1 MSHHHDDPP
10 KSNWTQKFLSAS
22 SVVVHHVRKH
32 VGVGLVC
39 SIAYFDP
46 GNWGVDLQAGS
57 TYGYRL
63 LFVVLVAG
71 LIAVILQVLAT
82 RLGCVTGL
90 GELTRCPLSFHS
102 GHISLFFHIDLASH
116 CRLLLHSHPKYPR
129 LVRWIALYPLYVLA
143 EVAIISTDLAE
154 LLGSAMALCMLF
166 PKLQLWQGVLITA
179 GDVIFLLALKD
190 PLRGRPVRAFEL
202 AMAFLVL
209 AVLTCMCIIISRVH
223 VEWNH
228 AFQGYLPSKYI
239 FPNGAFYTSVGILG
253 ATVMPHSLFLGSALA
268 TQDRDSSTKSQ
279 YPSRSIDSSI
289 SSTSTVFSARDS
301 PETSAPKETPE
312 GGLRT
317 RGKSHTSISRI
328 IQPFRLILAQ
338 VFRTHPETTYGAKY
352 HIKRHEDWENNSFD
366 FVKRHLYHG
375 IVDMTGSLLGFAVV
389 INSMILILSSA
400 VFFSGNGSGQTQ
412 RAAGLFD
419 AYDLIRSA
427 VGRSAATLFAIALLA
442 AGQSSSLI
450 ATIAG
455 QAVAEGFLRWRVS
468 PIIRRLFTR
477 IIAIIPSMAVA
488 IAFGRPGINA
498 LLVISQ
504 VILSI
509 VLPFITLPLLYLTS
523 SKKFMSVERPCS
535 CCPTNSS
542 PEMIPADL
550 ERVPSHPHEFSGN
563 SDAPCHDLEE
573 GYHSDPS
580 IEDSDKSSHP
590 IAPSSDLCWIASNTT
605 KSCEI
610 VVNATANVDT
620 SAVVIEAHRC
630 HGTQIDYSNNMFI
643 TFLLCGVWIVIAA
656 ANVYAIVALAM
667 GQSS

>member
-1 MSHHHDDPP
+1 MVNLFIPFIISSSPPTSGSASLVPSPMSHRSEENSH
-10 KSNWTQKFLSAS
+10 KSNSNWTARISRAS
-22 SVVVHHVRKH
+22 GIVFHHIRRH

-57 TYGYRL
+57 IYGYRL
-63 LFVVLVAG
+63 LFVVLLAG
-71 LIAVILQVLAT
+71 LIAVFLQETASLISLQRVDLAT
-82 RLGCVTGL
+82 
-90 GELTRCPLSFHS
+90 
-102 GHISLFFHIDLASH
+102 H
-116 CRLLLHSHPKYPR
+116 CRLLLHSHPRHPR
-129 LVRWIALYPLYVLA
+129 LVRWLTFYPLYILA

-166 PKLQLWQGVLITA
+166 PQLQLWQGVLITGA
-179 GDVIFLLALKD
+179 DVLFLLALKD

-209 AVLTCMCIIISRVH
+209 TVLICMCIILSRVN

-228 AFQGYLPSKYI
+228 VFQGYLPSKYI

-253 ATVMPHSLFLGSALA
+253 ATVMPHSLFLGSALS
-268 TQDRDSSTKSQ
+268 TQDRESTPESQPTNAHTSSSTDIDFPAHDLTAESTKDKDTPEAQS
-279 YPSRSIDSSI
+279 SRSHA
-289 SSTSTVFSARDS
+289 F
-301 PETSAPKETPE
+301 EW
-312 GGLRT
+312 
-317 RGKSHTSISRI
+317 RI
-328 IQPFRLILAQ
+328 FQPFRFILVR
-338 VFRTHPETTYGAKY
+338 VFRTHPEITYGSRY
-352 HIKRHEDWENNSFD
+352 SVRRHVDWENNSFD

-375 IVDMTGSLLGFAVV
+375 MVDVTGSLLGFAVV

-400 VFFSGNGSGQTQ
+400 VFFDGNNANSGQSP
-412 RAAGLFD
+412 AGLFD
-419 AYDLIRSA
+419 AYNLIQDA
-427 VGRSAATLFAIALLA
+427 VGQSAATLFAIALLA

-509 VLPFITLPLLYLTS
+509 VLPFITLPLVYLTS
-523 SKKFMSVERPCS
+523 SKKFMTVKRFRISPVS
-535 CCPTNSS
+535 STTTVIPTILDQEDGLARSS
-542 PEMIPADL
+542 KDHFE
-550 ERVPSHPHEFSGN
+550 
-563 SDAPCHDLEE
+563 
-573 GYHSDPS
+573 
-580 IEDSDKSSHP
+580 
-590 IAPSSDLCWIASNTT
+590 PSSDDLEKGNPPNSSKTDLPTSMTEEVMINDTAKTECSETT
-605 KSCEI
+605 
-610 VVNATANVDT
+610 
-620 SAVVIEAHRC
+620 IEAQDLH
-630 HGTQIDYSNNMFI
+630 IEKVDYSNN
-643 TFLLCGVWIVIAA
+643 LLVTIVLSGVWLVIAA

-667 GQSS
+667 GQMS

>member
-1 MSHHHDDPP
+1 MVNLFIPFIISSSPPTSGSASLVPSPMSHRSEENSH
-10 KSNWTQKFLSAS
+10 KSNSNWTARISRAS
-22 SVVVHHVRKH
+22 GIVFHHIRKH

-57 TYGYRL
+57 IYGYRL
-63 LFVVLVAG
+63 LFVVLLAG
-71 LIAVILQVLAT
+71 LIAVFLQVLAS
-82 RLGCVTGL
+82 RLGSSL
-90 GELTRCPLSFHS
+90 
-102 GHISLFFHIDLASH
+102 ISLQRVDLATH
-116 CRLLLHSHPKYPR
+116 CRLLLHSHPRHPR
-129 LVRWIALYPLYVLA
+129 LVRWLTFYPLYILA

-166 PKLQLWQGVLITA
+166 PQLQLWQGVLITGA
-179 GDVIFLLALKD
+179 DVLFLLALKD

-209 AVLTCMCIIISRVH
+209 TVLICMCIILSRVN

-228 AFQGYLPSKYI
+228 VFQGYLPSKYI

-253 ATVMPHSLFLGSALA
+253 ATVMPHSLFLGSALS
-268 TQDRDSSTKSQ
+268 TQDRESTPESQPTNAHTSSSTDIDFPAHDLTAESTKDKDTPEAES
-279 YPSRSIDSSI
+279 SRSHA
-289 SSTSTVFSARDS
+289 F
-301 PETSAPKETPE
+301 EW
-312 GGLRT
+312 
-317 RGKSHTSISRI
+317 RI
-328 IQPFRLILAQ
+328 FQPFRFILVR
-338 VFRTHPETTYGAKY
+338 VFRTHPEITYGSRY
-352 HIKRHEDWENNSFD
+352 SVRRHVDWENNSFD

-375 IVDMTGSLLGFAVV
+375 MVDVTGSLLGFAVV

-400 VFFSGNGSGQTQ
+400 VFFDGNNANSGQSP
-412 RAAGLFD
+412 AGLFD
-419 AYDLIRSA
+419 AYNLIQDA
-427 VGRSAATLFAIALLA
+427 VGQSAATLFAIALLA

-509 VLPFITLPLLYLTS
+509 VLPFITLPLVYLTS
-523 SKKFMSVERPCS
+523 SKKFMTVKRFRISPVS
-535 CCPTNSS
+535 STTTVIPTILDQEDGLARSS
-542 PEMIPADL
+542 KDHFE
-550 ERVPSHPHEFSGN
+550 
-563 SDAPCHDLEE
+563 
-573 GYHSDPS
+573 
-580 IEDSDKSSHP
+580 
-590 IAPSSDLCWIASNTT
+590 PSSDDLEKGNPLNSSKT
-605 KSCEI
+605 
-610 VVNATANVDT
+610 DLP
-620 SAVVIEAHRC
+620 SAVTPVAEKV
-630 HGTQIDYSNNMFI
+630 DYSNN
-643 TFLLCGVWIVIAA
+643 LLVTIVLSGVWLVIAA

-667 GQSS
+667 GQMS

>member
-1 MSHHHDDPP
+1 MSHRSEENSH
-10 KSNWTQKFLSAS
+10 KTNSNWTARISRAS
-22 SVVVHHVRKH
+22 GIVFHHIRKH

-57 TYGYRL
+57 IYGYRL
-63 LFVVLVAG
+63 LFVVLLAG
-71 LIAVILQVLAT
+71 LIAVFLQETASLISLQRVDLAT
-82 RLGCVTGL
+82 
-90 GELTRCPLSFHS
+90 
-102 GHISLFFHIDLASH
+102 H
-116 CRLLLHSHPKYPR
+116 CRLLLHSHPRHPR
-129 LVRWIALYPLYVLA
+129 LVRWLTFYPLYILA

-166 PKLQLWQGVLITA
+166 PQLQLWQGVLITGA
-179 GDVIFLLALKD
+179 DVLFLLALKD

-209 AVLTCMCIIISRVH
+209 TVLICMCIILSRVN

-228 AFQGYLPSKYI
+228 VFQGYLPSKYI

-253 ATVMPHSLFLGSALA
+253 ATVMPHSLFLGSALS
-268 TQDRDSSTKSQ
+268 TQDRESTPESQPTNAHTSSSTDIDFPAHDLTAESTKDKDTPEAES
-279 YPSRSIDSSI
+279 SRSHA
-289 SSTSTVFSARDS
+289 F
-301 PETSAPKETPE
+301 EW
-312 GGLRT
+312 
-317 RGKSHTSISRI
+317 RI
-328 IQPFRLILAQ
+328 FQPFRFILVR
-338 VFRTHPETTYGAKY
+338 VFRTHPEITYGSRY
-352 HIKRHEDWENNSFD
+352 SVRRHVDWENNSFD

-375 IVDMTGSLLGFAVV
+375 MVDVTGSLLGFAVV

-400 VFFSGNGSGQTQ
+400 VFFDGNNANSGQSP
-412 RAAGLFD
+412 AGLFD
-419 AYDLIRSA
+419 AYNLIQDA
-427 VGRSAATLFAIALLA
+427 VGQSAATLFAIALLA

-509 VLPFITLPLLYLTS
+509 VLPFITLPLVYLTS
-523 SKKFMSVERPCS
+523 SKKFMTEDGLAR
-535 CCPTNSS
+535 SS
-542 PEMIPADL
+542 KDHFE
-550 ERVPSHPHEFSGN
+550 
-563 SDAPCHDLEE
+563 
-573 GYHSDPS
+573 
-580 IEDSDKSSHP
+580 
-590 IAPSSDLCWIASNTT
+590 PSSDDLEKGNPLNSSKT
-605 KSCEI
+605 
-610 VVNATANVDT
+610 DLP
-620 SAVVIEAHRC
+620 SAVTPVAGTIAWNEPNRTSMTEEVMINDTAKTECSETTIEAQDLH
-630 HGTQIDYSNNMFI
+630 IEKVDYSNN
-643 TFLLCGVWIVIAA
+643 LLVTIVLSGVWLVIAA

-667 GQSS
+667 GQMS

>member
-10 KSNWTQKFLSAS
+10 KSNWTKKFLSAS
-22 SVVVHHVRKH
+22 RVVIHHVRKH

-90 GELTRCPLSFHS
+90 GELTFIIFL

-129 LVRWIALYPLYVLA
+129 LVRWIALYPLYILA

-268 TQDRDSSTKSQ
+268 TQDRDSPPESQ
-279 YPSRSIDSSI
+279 YPS
-289 SSTSTVFSARDS
+289 F
-301 PETSAPKETPE
+301 
-312 GGLRT
+312 
-317 RGKSHTSISRI
+317 
-328 IQPFRLILAQ
+328 AQ

-352 HIKRHEDWENNSFD
+352 NIRRHEDWENNSFD

-412 RAAGLFD
+412 LAAGLFD

-523 SKKFMSVERPCS
+523 SKKFMRVERPCS

-550 ERVPSHPHEFSGN
+550 ERVPSHPHE
-563 SDAPCHDLEE
+563 
-573 GYHSDPS
+573 
-580 IEDSDKSSHP
+580 SS
-590 IAPSSDLCWIASNTT
+590 
-605 KSCEI
+605 
-610 VVNATANVDT
+610 
-620 SAVVIEAHRC
+620 AHRC
-630 HGTQIDYSNNMFI
+630 RGTQIDYSNNMFI

>member
-1 MSHHHDDPP
+1 MSHQYDDPP
-10 KSNWTQKFLSAS
+10 KSNWTKKFLSAS
-22 SVVVHHVRKH
+22 RVVVHHVRKH

-90 GELTRCPLSFHS
+90 GELTFIIFL

-129 LVRWIALYPLYVLA
+129 LVRWIALYPLYILA

-268 TQDRDSSTKSQ
+268 TQDRDSPPESQ

-289 SSTSTVFSARDS
+289 SSTSTVFSARGS
-301 PETSAPKETPE
+301 PETSARKETPE

-328 IQPFRLILAQ
+328 IQPFRLIVAQ

-352 HIKRHEDWENNSFD
+352 NIRRHEDWENNSFD

-412 RAAGLFD
+412 LAAGLFD

-523 SKKFMSVERPCS
+523 SKKFMRVERPCS

-563 SDAPCHDLEE
+563 SDTPCHDLEE

-580 IEDSDKSSHP
+580 IEISDKLSHP
-590 IAPSSDLCWIASNTT
+590 ITPLSDLRWIGSNTT

-610 VVNATANVDT
+610 VVNATANADT
-620 SAVVIEAHRC
+620 SAVVIETHRC
-630 HGTQIDYSNNMFI
+630 RGTQIDYSNNMFI